1 MKGTNMLLR
10 FIVPVAALLVLASG
24 PARAQEAYPNKPVR
38 VIVPFAPGGPA
49 DLIARVMAQKLAEEF
64 GKQFYI
70 ENHAGAGGNLG
81 VGLAARAPNDGYSIM
96 VNSQAT
102 VTNRSLYKSLP
113 YDPFKDLI
121 AVTRIATTP
130 NVVVV
135 HPSVPAKTMKELVDL
150 IRGGDDKYHGYA
162 HPGLGTPSNLYG
174 EFFRQ
179 KQNLKLTSIPFGGG
193 GPMIQSVVAGHTP
206 VAFSSLPPA
215 TAHIQAGRLRA
226 LAVTADKR
234 HESLPDVP
242 TMAEAGYPG
251 QTGETPIGIF
261 VPDGTPKEIVD
272 LLHRKVVALVAT
284 ADVKQKLAN
293 IGFTP
298 IADTPAEFTAFLKG
312 EDEKWGQVI
321 RDAGIKME

>member
-1 MKGTNMLLR
+1 MVPLRLVALIAASLLLTGS
-10 FIVPVAALLVLASG
+10 AG
-24 PARAQEAYPNKPVR
+24 AQDAYPNKPVR
-38 VIVPFAPGGPA
+38 MIVPFPPGVPA
-49 DLIARVMAQKLAEEF
+49 DLIARVMAQKLSEDL

-81 VGLAARAPNDGYSIM
+81 VGLGARAPADGYSLI

-135 HPSVPAKTMKELVDL
+135 HPTVPANTMKELVEL
-150 IRGGDDKYHGYA
+150 MRAGGDRYNGYA

-174 EFFRQ
+174 EFFRM
-179 KQNLKLTSIPFGGG
+179 KQDLNLTSIPFGGG

-261 VPDGTPKEIVD
+261 VPAGTPAAIVD
-272 LLHRKVVALVAT
+272 LLHRKVVQLVAT
-284 ADVKQKLAN
+284 PDVKQKLAN
-293 IGFTP
+293 IGFAP
-298 IADTPAEFTAFLKG
+298 VADTPAEFTAFLKA
-312 EDEKWGQVI
+312 EDEKWGKVI
-321 RDAGIKME
+321 RDAGIKIE